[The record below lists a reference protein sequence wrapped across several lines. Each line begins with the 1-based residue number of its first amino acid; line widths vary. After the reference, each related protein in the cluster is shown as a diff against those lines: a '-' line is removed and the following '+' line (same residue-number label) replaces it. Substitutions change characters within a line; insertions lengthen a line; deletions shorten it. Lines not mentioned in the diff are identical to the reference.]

1 MVNQVPDSKRE
12 TLVESAY
19 QWIREA
25 ILDGD
30 MEPGAKLIER
40 ELTQQTGVSRSAL
53 REALAS
59 LDEKGLVQREPY
71 RGYRVTNLTK
81 EQVQDLYEL
90 REVVESKAAELFALR
105 ATDSDLKDLSA
116 AFRYLEDKIFHRD
129 MAVVRKAK
137 VNYYRVIYVGC
148 KNIELERALSNLIE
162 RIFYLRGRSLLTQ
175 SRRKKSLA
183 EFKALTDALI
193 RRDRKGARD
202 ITRQHLEAAKE
213 AILST
218 SFAAEPPD

>member
-1 MVNQVPDSKRE
+1 MNQVPDSKKE

-25 ILDGD
+25 ILDGNIQ
-30 MEPGAKLIER
+30 PGAKLIER
-40 ELTQQTGVSRSAL
+40 ELTQTTGVSRSAL

-81 EQVQDLYEL
+81 KQVQDLYEL
-90 REVVESKAAELFALR
+90 REVVESQAAELFALR
-105 ATDSDLKDLSA
+105 ATDSDLKDLSV
-116 AFRYLEDKIFHRD
+116 AFSYLKDNIFHQD
-129 MAVVRKAK
+129 MAVVRRAK
-137 VNYYRVIYVGC
+137 VNYYCVIYAGC
-148 KNIELERALSNLIE
+148 KNVELERALSNLIE
-162 RIFYLRGRSLLTQ
+162 RIFYLRGRSLLAQ

-193 RRDRKGARD
+193 RRDRKGARE
-202 ITRQHLEAAKE
+202 ITHQHLKAAKE

-218 SFAAEPPD
+218 SFAEESPD

>member
-25 ILDGD
+25 ILDGN

-105 ATDSDLKDLSA
+105 ATDSDLEDLSA

-202 ITRQHLEAAKE
+202 ITRQHLKAAKE

>member
-1 MVNQVPDSKRE
+1 MNQVPDSKKE

-25 ILDGD
+25 ILDGNIQ
-30 MEPGAKLIER
+30 PGAKLIER
-40 ELTQQTGVSRSAL
+40 ELTQTTGVSRSAL

-81 EQVQDLYEL
+81 KQVQDLYEL
-90 REVVESKAAELFALR
+90 REVVESQAAELFALR
-105 ATDSDLKDLSA
+105 ATDSDLKDLSV
-116 AFRYLEDKIFHRD
+116 AFRYLKDNIFHQD
-129 MAVVRKAK
+129 MAVVRRAK
-137 VNYYRVIYVGC
+137 VNYYSVIYAGC
-148 KNIELERALSNLIE
+148 KNVELERALSNLIE
-162 RIFYLRGRSLLTQ
+162 RIFYLRGRSLLAQ

-193 RRDRKGARD
+193 RRDRKGARE
-202 ITRQHLEAAKE
+202 ITHQHLKAAKE

>member
-1 MVNQVPDSKRE
+1 MNQVPDSKKE

-25 ILDGD
+25 ILDGSIQ
-30 MEPGAKLIER
+30 PGAKLIER
-40 ELTQQTGVSRSAL
+40 ELTQTTGVSRSAL

-81 EQVQDLYEL
+81 KQVQDLYEL
-90 REVVESKAAELFALR
+90 REVVESQAAELFALR
-105 ATDSDLKDLSA
+105 ATDSDLEDLSV
-116 AFRYLEDKIFHRD
+116 AFRNLKDNIFHQD
-129 MAVVRKAK
+129 MTVVRRAK
-137 VNYYRVIYVGC
+137 VNYYSVIYAGC
-148 KNIELERALSNLIE
+148 KNVELERALSNLIE
-162 RIFYLRGRSLLTQ
+162 RIFYLRGRSLLAQ

-193 RRDRKGARD
+193 RRDRKGARE
-202 ITRQHLEAAKE
+202 ITHQHLKAAKE

>member
-1 MVNQVPDSKRE
+1 MNQVPDSKKE

-25 ILDGD
+25 ILDGNIQ
-30 MEPGAKLIER
+30 PGAKLIER
-40 ELTQQTGVSRSAL
+40 ELTQTTGVSRSAL
-53 REALAS
+53 REALVS

-81 EQVQDLYEL
+81 KQVQDLYEL
-90 REVVESKAAELFALR
+90 REVVESQAAELFALR
-105 ATDSDLKDLSA
+105 ATDSDLKDLSV
-116 AFRYLEDKIFHRD
+116 AFSYLKDNIFHQD
-129 MAVVRKAK
+129 MAVVRRAK
-137 VNYYRVIYVGC
+137 VNYYSVIYAGC
-148 KNIELERALSNLIE
+148 KNVELERALSNLIE
-162 RIFYLRGRSLLTQ
+162 RIFYLRGRSLLAQ

-183 EFKALTDALI
+183 EFKSLTDALI
-193 RRDRKGARD
+193 RRDRKGARE
-202 ITRQHLEAAKE
+202 ITHQHLKAAKE

>member
-1 MVNQVPDSKRE
+1 MNQVPDSKKE

-25 ILDGD
+25 ILDGSIQ
-30 MEPGAKLIER
+30 PGAKLIER
-40 ELTQQTGVSRSAL
+40 ELTQTTGVSRSAL

-81 EQVQDLYEL
+81 KQVQDLYEL
-90 REVVESKAAELFALR
+90 REVVESQAAELFALR
-105 ATDSDLKDLSA
+105 ATDSDLEDLSV
-116 AFRYLEDKIFHRD
+116 AFCNLKDNIFHQD
-129 MAVVRKAK
+129 MTVVRRAK
-137 VNYYRVIYVGC
+137 VNYYSVIYAGC
-148 KNIELERALSNLIE
+148 KNVELERALSNLIE
-162 RIFYLRGRSLLTQ
+162 RIFYLRGRSLLAQ

-193 RRDRKGARD
+193 RRDRKGARE
-202 ITRQHLEAAKE
+202 ITHQHLKAAKE

-218 SFAAEPPD
+218 SFSEEPSD

>member
-1 MVNQVPDSKRE
+1 VNQVPDSKKE

-25 ILDGD
+25 ILDGNIQ
-30 MEPGAKLIER
+30 PGAKLIER
-40 ELTQQTGVSRSAL
+40 ELTQETGVSRSAL

-81 EQVQDLYEL
+81 KQVQDLYEL
-90 REVVESKAAELFALR
+90 REVVESQAAELFALR
-105 ATDSDLKDLSA
+105 ATDGDLKDLLE
-116 AFRYLEDKIFHRD
+116 AFSYLKDNIFHRD
-129 MAVVRKAK
+129 MAVVRRAK
-137 VNYYRVIYVGC
+137 VNYYSVIYAGC
-148 KNIELERALSNLIE
+148 KNVELENALSNLIE
-162 RIFYLRGRSLLTQ
+162 RIFYLRGRSLLTE

-193 RRDRKGARD
+193 RRDREGVRE
-202 ITRQHLEAAKE
+202 ITHQHLKAAKE

-218 SFAAEPPD
+218 SFTEELSD

>member
-1 MVNQVPDSKRE
+1 MNQVPDSKKE

-25 ILDGD
+25 ILDGNIQ
-30 MEPGAKLIER
+30 PGAKLIER
-40 ELTQQTGVSRSAL
+40 ELTQTTGVSRSAL
-53 REALAS
+53 REALVS

-81 EQVQDLYEL
+81 KQVQDLYEL
-90 REVVESKAAELFALR
+90 REVVESQAAELFALR
-105 ATDSDLKDLSA
+105 ATDSDLKDLSV
-116 AFRYLEDKIFHRD
+116 AFSYLKDNIFHQD
-129 MAVVRKAK
+129 MAVVRRAK
-137 VNYYRVIYVGC
+137 VNYYSVIYAGC
-148 KNIELERALSNLIE
+148 KNVELERALSNLIE
-162 RIFYLRGRSLLTQ
+162 RIFYLRGRSLLAQ

-193 RRDRKGARD
+193 RRDRKGARE
-202 ITRQHLEAAKE
+202 ITHQHLKAAKE

>member
-25 ILDGD
+25 ILDGN

-193 RRDRKGARD
+193 RRDRKGARE
-202 ITRQHLEAAKE
+202 ITHQHLKAAKE

>member
-25 ILDGD
+25 ILDGN

-71 RGYRVTNLTK
+71 RGYRVTDLTK

-193 RRDRKGARD
+193 RRDRKGVRD

>member
-1 MVNQVPDSKRE
+1 MNQVPDSKKE

-25 ILDGD
+25 ILDGNIQ
-30 MEPGAKLIER
+30 PGAKLIER
-40 ELTQQTGVSRSAL
+40 ELTQTTGVSRSAL

-59 LDEKGLVQREPY
+59 LDEKGLVHREPY

-81 EQVQDLYEL
+81 KQVQDLYEL
-90 REVVESKAAELFALR
+90 REVVESQAAELFALR
-105 ATDSDLKDLSA
+105 ATDSDLKDLSV
-116 AFRYLEDKIFHRD
+116 AFRYLKDNIFHQD
-129 MAVVRKAK
+129 MAVVRRAK
-137 VNYYRVIYVGC
+137 VNYYSVIYGGC
-148 KNIELERALSNLIE
+148 KNVELERALSNLIE
-162 RIFYLRGRSLLTQ
+162 RIFYLRGRSLLPQ

-193 RRDRKGARD
+193 RRDRKGARE
-202 ITRQHLEAAKE
+202 ITHQHLKAAKE

-218 SFAAEPPD
+218 SFAEEQPD

>member
-1 MVNQVPDSKRE
+1 MNQVPDSKKE

-25 ILDGD
+25 ILDGNIQ
-30 MEPGAKLIER
+30 PGAKLIER
-40 ELTQQTGVSRSAL
+40 ELTQTTGVSRSAL

-81 EQVQDLYEL
+81 KQVQDLYEL
-90 REVVESKAAELFALR
+90 REVVESQAAELFALR
-105 ATDSDLKDLSA
+105 ATDSDLKDLSV
-116 AFRYLEDKIFHRD
+116 AFRYLKDNIFHQD
-129 MAVVRKAK
+129 MAVVRRAK
-137 VNYYRVIYVGC
+137 VNYYSVIYAGC
-148 KNIELERALSNLIE
+148 KNVELERALSNLIE
-162 RIFYLRGRSLLTQ
+162 RIFYLRGRSLLAQ

-193 RRDRKGARD
+193 RRDKIGARE
-202 ITRQHLEAAKE
+202 ITHQHLKAAKE

-218 SFAAEPPD
+218 SFAEEQPD

>member
-1 MVNQVPDSKRE
+1 MNQVPDSKKE

-25 ILDGD
+25 ILDGN

-81 EQVQDLYEL
+81 KQVQDLYEL
-90 REVVESKAAELFALR
+90 REVVESQAAELFALR

-202 ITRQHLEAAKE
+202 ITRQHLTAAKE

>member
-1 MVNQVPDSKRE
+1 MNQVPDSKKE

-25 ILDGD
+25 ILDGNIQ
-30 MEPGAKLIER
+30 PGAKLIER
-40 ELTQQTGVSRSAL
+40 ELTQTTGVSRSAL
-53 REALAS
+53 REALVS

-81 EQVQDLYEL
+81 KQVQDLYEL
-90 REVVESKAAELFALR
+90 REVVESQAAELFALR
-105 ATDSDLKDLSA
+105 ATDSDLKDLSV
-116 AFRYLEDKIFHRD
+116 AFSYLKDNIFHQD
-129 MAVVRKAK
+129 MAVVRRAK
-137 VNYYRVIYVGC
+137 VNYYSVIYAGC
-148 KNIELERALSNLIE
+148 KNVELERALSNLIE
-162 RIFYLRGRSLLTQ
+162 RIFYLRGRSLLAQ

-193 RRDRKGARD
+193 RRDRKGARE
-202 ITRQHLEAAKE
+202 ITRQHLKAAKE

>member
-1 MVNQVPDSKRE
+1 MPDSKKE
-12 TLVESAY
+12 TLVEFAY

-25 ILDGD
+25 ILDGNIQ
-30 MEPGAKLIER
+30 PGAKLIER
-40 ELTQQTGVSRSAL
+40 ELTQTTGVSRSAL
-53 REALAS
+53 REALVS

-81 EQVQDLYEL
+81 KQVQDLYEL
-90 REVVESKAAELFALR
+90 REVVESQAAELFALR
-105 ATDSDLKDLSA
+105 ATDSDLKDLSV
-116 AFRYLEDKIFHRD
+116 AFRYLKDNIFHQD
-129 MAVVRKAK
+129 MAVVRRAK
-137 VNYYRVIYVGC
+137 VNYYSVIYAGC
-148 KNIELERALSNLIE
+148 KNVELERALSNLIE
-162 RIFYLRGRSLLTQ
+162 RIFYLRGRSLLAQ

-193 RRDRKGARD
+193 RRDRKGARE
-202 ITRQHLEAAKE
+202 ITHQHLKAAKE

>member
-1 MVNQVPDSKRE
+1 MNQVPDSKKE

-25 ILDGD
+25 ILDGNIQ
-30 MEPGAKLIER
+30 PGAKLIER
-40 ELTQQTGVSRSAL
+40 ELTQTTGVSRSAL
-53 REALAS
+53 REALVS

-81 EQVQDLYEL
+81 KQVHDLYEL
-90 REVVESKAAELFALR
+90 REVVESQAAELFALR
-105 ATDSDLKDLSA
+105 ATDSDLKDLSV
-116 AFRYLEDKIFHRD
+116 AFSYLKDNIFHQD
-129 MAVVRKAK
+129 MAVVRRAK
-137 VNYYRVIYVGC
+137 VNYYSVIYAGC
-148 KNIELERALSNLIE
+148 KNVELERALSNLIE

-202 ITRQHLEAAKE
+202 ITRQHLKAAKE

>member
-1 MVNQVPDSKRE
+1 MNQVPDSKKE

-25 ILDGD
+25 ILDGNIQ
-30 MEPGAKLIER
+30 PGAKLIER
-40 ELTQQTGVSRSAL
+40 ELTQTTGVSRSAL

-81 EQVQDLYEL
+81 KQVQDLYEL
-90 REVVESKAAELFALR
+90 REVVESQAAELFALR
-105 ATDSDLKDLSA
+105 ATDSDLKDLSV
-116 AFRYLEDKIFHRD
+116 AFSYLKDNIFHQD
-129 MAVVRKAK
+129 MTVVRRAK
-137 VNYYRVIYVGC
+137 VNYYSVIYAGC
-148 KNIELERALSNLIE
+148 KNVELERALSNLIE
-162 RIFYLRGRSLLTQ
+162 RIFYLRGRSLLAQ

-193 RRDRKGARD
+193 RRDRKGARE
-202 ITRQHLEAAKE
+202 ITHQHLKAAKE

-218 SFAAEPPD
+218 SFVEEPPD

>member
-1 MVNQVPDSKRE
+1 MNQVPDSKKE

-25 ILDGD
+25 ILDGN

>member
-1 MVNQVPDSKRE
+1 MNQVPDSKRE

-25 ILDGD
+25 ILDGN

-105 ATDSDLKDLSA
+105 ATDSDLEDLSA

-202 ITRQHLEAAKE
+202 ITRQHLKAAKE

>member
-1 MVNQVPDSKRE
+1 MNQVPDSKKE

-25 ILDGD
+25 ILDGSIQ
-30 MEPGAKLIER
+30 PGAKLIER
-40 ELTQQTGVSRSAL
+40 ELTQTTGVSRSAL

-81 EQVQDLYEL
+81 KQVQDLYEL
-90 REVVESKAAELFALR
+90 REVVESQAAELFALR
-105 ATDSDLKDLSA
+105 ATDSDLEDLSV
-116 AFRYLEDKIFHRD
+116 AFCNLKDNIFHQD
-129 MAVVRKAK
+129 MTVVRRAK
-137 VNYYRVIYVGC
+137 VNYYSVIYAGC
-148 KNIELERALSNLIE
+148 KNVELERALSNLIE
-162 RIFYLRGRSLLTQ
+162 RIFYLRGRSLLAQ

-193 RRDRKGARD
+193 RRDRKGARE
-202 ITRQHLEAAKE
+202 ITRQHLKAAKE
-213 AILST
+213 AIVST
-218 SFAAEPPD
+218 SFSAEPPD

>member
-1 MVNQVPDSKRE
+1 MNQVPDSKKE

-25 ILDGD
+25 ILDGNIQ
-30 MEPGAKLIER
+30 PGAKLIER
-40 ELTQQTGVSRSAL
+40 ELTQTTGVSRSAL

-59 LDEKGLVQREPY
+59 LDEKGLVHREPY

-81 EQVQDLYEL
+81 KQVQDLYEL
-90 REVVESKAAELFALR
+90 REVVESQAAELFTLR
-105 ATDSDLKDLSA
+105 ATDSDLKDLSV
-116 AFRYLEDKIFHRD
+116 AFRYLKDNIFHQD
-129 MAVVRKAK
+129 MAVVRRAK
-137 VNYYRVIYVGC
+137 VNYYSVIYAGC
-148 KNIELERALSNLIE
+148 KNVELERALSNLIE
-162 RIFYLRGRSLLTQ
+162 RIFYLRGRSLLAQ

-193 RRDRKGARD
+193 RRDRKGARE
-202 ITRQHLEAAKE
+202 ITHQHLKAAKE

-218 SFAAEPPD
+218 SFPEEPPD

>member
-1 MVNQVPDSKRE
+1 MNQVPDSKKE

-25 ILDGD
+25 ILDGNIQ
-30 MEPGAKLIER
+30 PGAKLIER
-40 ELTQQTGVSRSAL
+40 ELTQTTGVSRSAL

-81 EQVQDLYEL
+81 KQVQDLYEL
-90 REVVESKAAELFALR
+90 REVVESQAAELFALR
-105 ATDSDLKDLSA
+105 ATDSDLKDLSV
-116 AFRYLEDKIFHRD
+116 AFSYLKDNIFHQD
-129 MAVVRKAK
+129 MAVVRRAK
-137 VNYYRVIYVGC
+137 VNYYSVIYAGC
-148 KNIELERALSNLIE
+148 KNVELERALSNLIE
-162 RIFYLRGRSLLTQ
+162 RIFYLRGRSLLAQ

-193 RRDRKGARD
+193 RRDRKGARE
-202 ITRQHLEAAKE
+202 ITRQHLKAAKE

>member
-1 MVNQVPDSKRE
+1 MNQVPDSKKE

-25 ILDGD
+25 ILDGNIQ
-30 MEPGAKLIER
+30 PGAKLIER
-40 ELTQQTGVSRSAL
+40 ELTQTTGVSRSAL
-53 REALAS
+53 REALVS

-81 EQVQDLYEL
+81 KQVHDLYEL
-90 REVVESKAAELFALR
+90 REVVESQAAELFALR
-105 ATDSDLKDLSA
+105 ATDSDLKDLSV
-116 AFRYLEDKIFHRD
+116 AFSYLKDNIFHQD
-129 MAVVRKAK
+129 MAVVRRAK
-137 VNYYRVIYVGC
+137 VNYYSVIYAGC
-148 KNIELERALSNLIE
+148 KNVELERALSNLIE
-162 RIFYLRGRSLLTQ
+162 RIFYLRGRSLLAQ

-193 RRDRKGARD
+193 RRDRKGARE
-202 ITRQHLEAAKE
+202 ITHQHLKAAKE

>member
-1 MVNQVPDSKRE
+1 MNQVPDSKKE

-25 ILDGD
+25 ILDGSIQ
-30 MEPGAKLIER
+30 PGAKLIER
-40 ELTQQTGVSRSAL
+40 ELTQTTGVSRSAL

-59 LDEKGLVQREPY
+59 LDEKGLVHREPY

-81 EQVQDLYEL
+81 KQVQDLYEL
-90 REVVESKAAELFALR
+90 REVVESQAAELFALR
-105 ATDSDLKDLSA
+105 ATDSDLEDLSV
-116 AFRYLEDKIFHRD
+116 AFCNLKDNIFHQD
-129 MAVVRKAK
+129 MTVVRRAK
-137 VNYYRVIYVGC
+137 VNYYSVIYAGC
-148 KNIELERALSNLIE
+148 KNVELERALSNLIE
-162 RIFYLRGRSLLTQ
+162 RIFYLRGRSLLAQ

-193 RRDRKGARD
+193 RRDRKGARE
-202 ITRQHLEAAKE
+202 ITHQHLKAAKE

-218 SFAAEPPD
+218 SFSEEPPD

>member
-1 MVNQVPDSKRE
+1 MVNQVPVSKWE

-25 ILDGD
+25 ILDGNI
-30 MEPGAKLIER
+30 EPGAKLIER

-202 ITRQHLEAAKE
+202 ITRQHLKAAKE

>member
-1 MVNQVPDSKRE
+1 MNQVPDSKKE

-25 ILDGD
+25 ILDGNIQ
-30 MEPGAKLIER
+30 PGAKLIER
-40 ELTQQTGVSRSAL
+40 ELTQTTGVSRSAL
-53 REALAS
+53 REALVS

-81 EQVQDLYEL
+81 KQVQDLYEL
-90 REVVESKAAELFALR
+90 REVVESQAAELFALR
-105 ATDSDLKDLSA
+105 ATDSDLEDLSV
-116 AFRYLEDKIFHRD
+116 AFRNLKDNIFHQD
-129 MAVVRKAK
+129 MTVVRRAK
-137 VNYYRVIYVGC
+137 VNYYSVIYAGC
-148 KNIELERALSNLIE
+148 KNVELERALSNLIE
-162 RIFYLRGRSLLTQ
+162 RIFYLRGRSLLAQ

-193 RRDRKGARD
+193 RRDRKGARE
-202 ITRQHLEAAKE
+202 ITHQHLKAAKE

>member
-1 MVNQVPDSKRE
+1 VNQVPDSKKE

-25 ILDGD
+25 ILDGNIQ
-30 MEPGAKLIER
+30 PGAKLIER
-40 ELTQQTGVSRSAL
+40 ELTQTTGVSRSAL

-59 LDEKGLVQREPY
+59 LDEKGLVHREPY

-81 EQVQDLYEL
+81 KQVQDLYEL
-90 REVVESKAAELFALR
+90 REVVESQAAELFALR
-105 ATDSDLKDLSA
+105 ATDSDLEDLSV
-116 AFRYLEDKIFHRD
+116 AFRNLKDNIFHQD
-129 MAVVRKAK
+129 MTVVRRAK
-137 VNYYRVIYVGC
+137 VNYYSVIYAGC
-148 KNIELERALSNLIE
+148 KNVELERALSNLIE
-162 RIFYLRGRSLLTQ
+162 RIFYLRGRSLLAQ

-193 RRDRKGARD
+193 RRDKIGARE
-202 ITRQHLEAAKE
+202 ITHQHLKAAKE

-218 SFAAEPPD
+218 SFAEEPPD

>member
-1 MVNQVPDSKRE
+1 VNQVPDSKRE

-25 ILDGD
+25 ILDGN

-105 ATDSDLKDLSA
+105 ATDSDLEDLSA

-202 ITRQHLEAAKE
+202 ITRQHLTAAKE

>member
-25 ILDGD
+25 ILDGN

-116 AFRYLEDKIFHRD
+116 AFHYLEGKIFHRD

>member
-25 ILDGD
+25 ILDGN